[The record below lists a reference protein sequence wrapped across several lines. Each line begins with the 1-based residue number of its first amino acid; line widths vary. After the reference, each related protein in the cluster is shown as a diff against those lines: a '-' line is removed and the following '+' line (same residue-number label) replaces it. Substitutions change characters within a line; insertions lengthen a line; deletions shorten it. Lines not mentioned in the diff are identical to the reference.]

1 MTTARFTVSDSAATR
16 IKAILGAKVA
26 LRLAV
31 DGGGCSGFQY
41 NFSLEDKQEPDDL
54 LFENSGAKVL
64 IDPASLPFVEGAVLE
79 FVDDLMGESF
89 RVSNP
94 KAKSS
99 CGCGTSFAI

>member
-1 MTTARFTVSDSAATR
+1 MTTARFTVSDSAAAR
-16 IKAILGAKVA
+16 IKAILGAKIA
-26 LRLAV
+26 LRVAV

-41 NFSLEDKQEPDDL
+41 SFALEDKQESDDL

-64 IDPASLPFVEGAVLE
+64 IDPASLPFVEGSVLE

-89 RVSNP
+89 RVNNP